1 MLPEVGAQLMSMEM
15 GFLCFSSA
23 LKSLFRSLW
32 GVGHKERTKW
42 VSFYSTL
49 LSPLHPN
56 IRHHCLTHSMSHKTI
71 WAKVTTGLPW
81 WSSG

>member
-56 IRHHCLTHSMSHKTI
+56 IPI
-71 WAKVTTGLPW
+71 A
-81 WSSG
+81 